1 MAQNHVVRVRGTEE
15 SEQEGFVRML
25 PRTGGGC
32 CKGGAF
38 SGGVSTDITVLVGYI
53 QSQPFF
59 FFLNILVSFPCLSH
73 HLDMEA
79 F

>member
-1 MAQNHVVRVRGTEE
+1 MNKRDLLGCFQELEEDAARGE
-15 SEQEGFVRML
+15 
-25 PRTGGGC
+25 
-32 CKGGAF
+32 GGAF